1 VTVGE
6 LSLNGRNTP
15 HLLLVKQEALALVQ
29 FEN

>member
-1 VTVGE
+1 
-6 LSLNGRNTP
+6 LNGRNTP